1 MNIWRQKKFINRLSV
16 QKRRRWLIAIFILLI
31 LLAAGTFYLLH
42 RSLQLTVQAGSVNL
56 CASPSPRS
64 RIIRRVARG
73 QRVTVLRRNQQT
85 DWYYVRSAS
94 SKGWVAAW
102 LLRDQSYD
110 AAKSG
115 RLAEST
121 IVLDPGHG
129 GIDSGTLAPDGAM
142 EKHYTL
148 PTALKTYRLL
158 KAQHARVLMTR
169 HSDKTVSLAARPAMS
184 NRVKA
189 TLFISFHFNSAGQ
202 RNLAYG
208 YEVFKYHHNADQLA
222 ASLDQ
227 GFHNLPLYDRG
238 IAYGNFQVLRDNRRP
253 AVLIEM
259 GFMDSDFDFPY
270 IKNPAYQQQ
279 VAVDIV
285 ASLNRYIK

>member
-1 MNIWRQKKFINRLSV
+1 MNHLSV
-16 QKRRRWLIAIFILLI
+16 QKRRRRLIIIFVLLI
-31 LLAAGTFYLLH
+31 LLAAGSFYLLH
-42 RSLQLTVQAGSVNL
+42 RASQLTVQASSVNL

-64 RIIRRVARG
+64 RIIRRIVRG
-73 QRVTVLRRNQQT
+73 KRVTVLKRNQQT
-85 DWYYVRSAS
+85 DWYYVQSAS

-102 LLRDQSYD
+102 LLKDQSYD
-110 AAKSG
+110 AARSS

-129 GIDSGTLAPDGAM
+129 GTDSGTLAPDGAM
-142 EKHYTL
+142 EKSYTL

-158 KAQHARVLMTR
+158 KTQHARVLMTR
-169 HSDKTVSLAARPAMS
+169 HSDKSVSLAARPAMS

-222 ASLDQ
+222 AILDQ
-227 GFHNLPLYDRG
+227 GFHNLSLYDRG
-238 IAYGNFQVLRDNRRP
+238 ISYGNFQVLRDNRRP

-259 GFMDSDFDFPY
+259 GFMDSDFDFSY
-270 IKNPAYQQQ
+270 IKSPAYQQQ
-279 VAVDIV
+279 VATDIV
-285 ASLNRYIK
+285 TSLNRYIK